1 MAELRGGNF
10 ADGARAGAISG
21 LAAPVGTG
29 VSNWGA
35 AQGMD
40 PLVSGAL
47 GQLAGRTTSGTLSGM
62 ARGQDFDEAALASLE
77 RAALNPN
84 TYFGGARGAAPS
96 SGDAGGGGGS
106 YQGLGGGEEGG
117 SMFDDTGDPYNTD
130 PGMYETDPFAGIA
143 PSYGYTP
150 GDYDFEGGGGDPVA
164 EDPFAGYD
172 GGPTGDPYNTSG
184 GGGADMGGT
193 NPLGAIGGWLQQLW
207 NGNNQTRGQANM
219 ILGLLGLGQSMR
231 GGRSGAMSPSQLQ
244 AMLPQQNSSW
254 APAQQAAAQ
263 RFFTSPLTQVAQPS
277 GASALQRYGVDPMAP
292 RYADG
297 GEVLPPRRAG
307 DPVPGTRGPVRA
319 PRGASPSREAAMAS
333 VVQAASAPQRTVGGV
348 ARPVDFETAP
358 RVTVE
363 RLRRA
368 ETYADGGEVEGP
380 LSQMAMHEGPGF
392 VASGEGG
399 GQDDMVQAALSPG
412 EYVFDADVVSAL
424 GDGSNEEGARR
435 LDEMRERIRAHNRSA
450 PPTQIPP
457 KARSPEE
464 YLMGG
469 E

>member
-1 MAELRGGNF
+1 
-10 ADGARAGAISG
+10 
-21 LAAPVGTG
+21 
-29 VSNWGA
+29 
-35 AQGMD
+35 
-40 PLVSGAL
+40 
-47 GQLAGRTTSGTLSGM
+47 
-62 ARGQDFDEAALASLE
+62 
-77 RAALNPN
+77 
-84 TYFGGARGAAPS
+84 
-96 SGDAGGGGGS
+96 
-106 YQGLGGGEEGG
+106 
-117 SMFDDTGDPYNTD
+117 
-130 PGMYETDPFAGIA
+130 
-143 PSYGYTP
+143 
-150 GDYDFEGGGGDPVA
+150 
-164 EDPFAGYD
+164 
-172 GGPTGDPYNTSG
+172 
-184 GGGADMGGT
+184 
-193 NPLGAIGGWLQQLW
+193 
-207 NGNNQTRGQANM
+207 
-219 ILGLLGLGQSMR
+219 
-231 GGRSGAMSPSQLQ
+231 
-244 AMLPQQNSSW
+244 
-254 APAQQAAAQ
+254 
-263 RFFTSPLTQVAQPS
+263 
-277 GASALQRYGVDPMAP
+277 
-292 RYADG
+292 
-297 GEVLPPRRAG
+297 
-307 DPVPGTRGPVRA
+307 
-319 PRGASPSREAAMAS
+319 
-333 VVQAASAPQRTVGGV
+333 V